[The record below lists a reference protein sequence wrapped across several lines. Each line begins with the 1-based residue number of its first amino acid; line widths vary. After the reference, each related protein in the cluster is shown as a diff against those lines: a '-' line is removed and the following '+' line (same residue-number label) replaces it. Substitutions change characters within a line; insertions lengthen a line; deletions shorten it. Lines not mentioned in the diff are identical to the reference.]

1 MTRKSLGFLVI
12 LALAA
17 PAFAA
22 GAAPDKPGDKRKD
35 KLAIPDTPA
44 GKCAAA
50 YFKSYNSGEPAMR
63 TFEKSFRAKSA
74 LAKRSIDDR
83 MAQYNDMRDK
93 FGELTP
99 VRILQTDDGSLS
111 MLVTADGP
119 GETFRFEFQFE
130 PDAPRGL
137 LGIMIQGPV
146 QTDEVIGDTTG
157 LDAKSIKELVDAVA
171 DSINENYVYP
181 EKGKALAD
189 AIRKKLA
196 AGSYDKLTSP
206 GALASRLTSDLRA
219 VVDDKH
225 LAVVGSGGA
234 APAGGAFDPH
244 RASRDNYGFEKAERL
259 PGNIGYVKLNM
270 FHPGEDAETA
280 AAAAMNFLGNCD
292 ALIFDLRENGG
303 GSPEMIAF
311 LSGYLF
317 EKKVLLNK
325 FYNRPE
331 DKTTET
337 WSREDVPG
345 HKFSDDVPVYVL
357 VSGRTF
363 SGAEEFTYNLKN
375 LKRATIVG
383 ATTGGGAHPV
393 AGHNINDC
401 MTAMV
406 PFARAINPITNTN
419 WEGTGVE
426 PDIKVSPTDALT
438 IAQREALKK
447 LANGTKNP
455 QQLAEIKAAQRK
467 LDRMSVSP
475 GNAG

>member
-1 MTRKSLGFLVI
+1 MTRHKLGFFIV
-12 LALAA
+12 LALGGLAQGA
-17 PAFAA
+17 AFAA
-22 GAAPDKPGDKRKD
+22 APKGADDKPA
-35 KLAIPDTPA
+35 LPDTPA

-50 YFKSYNSGEPAMR
+50 YFESYNSGEPAMR
-63 TFEKSFRAKSA
+63 TFEKTFRAKSA

-83 MAQYNDMRDK
+83 MAQYNDMHDK
-93 FGELTP
+93 FGKLAP
-99 VRILQTDDGSLS
+99 VRVMQSDDGSLS
-111 MLVTADGP
+111 MLVSADGL

-146 QTDEVIGDTTG
+146 SSDEVVGDAAP
-157 LDAKSIKELVDAVA
+157 LDAKAIAEIVDGVA

-181 EKGKALAD
+181 DKGKAMAD
-189 AIRKKLA
+189 CIRGKLK
-196 AGSYDKLTSP
+196 AGNYDKLTSP
-206 GALASRLTSDLRA
+206 VALAGRLTSDLRLVA
-219 VVDDKH
+219 DDKH
-225 LAVVGSGGA
+225 LAVIGRAS
-234 APAGGAFDPH
+234 APEAGGAFDPH

-270 FHPGEDAETA
+270 FHPGDEAETA
-280 AAAAMNFLGNCD
+280 ASAAMNFLGNCD

-303 GSPEMIAF
+303 GSPEMIAY

-345 HKFSDDVPVYVL
+345 HKFDADVPVYVL

-393 AGHNINDC
+393 HGHNVADRV
-401 MTAMV
+401 TAMV
-406 PFARAINPITNTN
+406 PFARAINPITETN

-426 PDIKVSPTDALT
+426 PDFKVPPSDALVV
-438 IAQREALKK
+438 AQREALKK
-447 LANGTKNP
+447 LTAATKNP

-467 LDRMSVSP
+467 LDRLSVSP